1 MQNHIQNILMIRR
14 GAIGDIIFT
23 LPAYHMLRVNFPN
36 SRISFL
42 VKDVYSE
49 VLKGFPGLDK
59 VLLLNNQLLNSNNMI
74 QIGKMSIDLF
84 HTIRSNNYQLV
95 VDFAGHGEQALLL
108 WISGIKHRWGLIKSK
123 KPIRQRLYTNS
134 FIRQQGMHLIDQHL
148 KLLEQGGLK
157 PSPVNNQYVVP
168 PDSLT
173 KAKSLF
179 NAWGLSLQKPTI
191 FIQPFTGDGIAG
203 KIWPLECY
211 TALAKHW
218 QNQGIQIIFGGGP
231 SEQEKLKDIAVHFP
245 VAAGKTDF
253 ITSVGLAALSSVAIG
268 GDTGLL
274 HAALAAGTRTVMAV
288 GPTDSQLIGPYRH
301 PEWTVKPKTGKL
313 IENISIEQMI
323 EATKTALSETSHSCQ
338 QQEVQ

>member
-1 MQNHIQNILMIRR
+1 MQDHIQNILMIRR

-23 LPAYHMLRVNFPN
+23 LPAYHALRANFPN

-42 VKDVYSE
+42 VKDVYAE
-49 VLKGFPGLDK
+49 VLNGFPGLDK

-74 QIGKMSIDLF
+74 KIGKMSIDLY
-84 HTIRSNNYQLV
+84 HTIRNDNYQLV

-108 WISGIKHRWGLIKSK
+108 WITGIKHRWGLIKSK

-134 FIRQQGMHLIDQHL
+134 FVRQKGMHLIDQHL
-148 KLLEQGGLK
+148 RLLEQGGLT
-157 PSPVNNQYVVP
+157 PTPINNHYIIPQ
-168 PDSLT
+168 DTLE
-173 KAKSLF
+173 KAKYLF
-179 NAWGLSLQKPTI
+179 NTWGLSPHKPTI
-191 FIQPFTGDGIAG
+191 FIQPFTGDGIVG
-203 KIWPLECY
+203 KIWPLESY
-211 TALAKHW
+211 VNLAKYW

-231 SEQEKLKDIAVHFP
+231 SEQAKLKDVAVHFP

-253 ITSVGLAALSSVAIG
+253 ITSVGLAALSSVAVG

-301 PEWTVKPKTGKL
+301 PEWAVKPKTGKL
-313 IENISIEQMI
+313 IEDISIDQMI
-323 EATKTALSETSHSCQ
+323 EATKTALSETNHSCQ